1 LLADKNWRKNKEGGA
16 AGKKGGKAF
25 SSACAVERG
34 EPTKT
39 FPWGSALRIMTS

>member
-1 LLADKNWRKNKEGGA
+1 MKKGEQLV
-16 AGKKGGKAF
+16 KKGGKAF

-39 FPWGSALRIMTS
+39 FPWGSALPIMTS